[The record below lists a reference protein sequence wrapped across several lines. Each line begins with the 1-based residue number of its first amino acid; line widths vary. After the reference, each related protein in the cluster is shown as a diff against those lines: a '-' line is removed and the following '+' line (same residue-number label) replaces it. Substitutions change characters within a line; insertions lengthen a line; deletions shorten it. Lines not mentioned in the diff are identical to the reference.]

1 MAEPRAKGYCHYTQ
15 ATYAMM
21 GLLKNVCG
29 QKSMRSMEENFNTE
43 NVLTALQIISADASL
58 QEIPCADSLNYY
70 LSKLQPQELSNVRC
84 KMIRHL
90 IRSRTFDNFRFLE
103 KYWPVVLDGT
113 GVHAFSERHC
123 EHDLV
128 CRRKLRDGKEQT
140 IYYHKILEAKLVV
153 GPLVLS
159 IGTEFIE
166 NEDKHVTKQ
175 DCEQRAAKRL
185 MERLKKEYP
194 RLPVCLQGDGL
205 YATEPVM
212 RKCREYGWQYI
223 FTLKDKRPKE
233 LAQNYAALR
242 ALHACEEKTDFGPE
256 HGIGCYANH
265 MEELCQ
271 KDEIANVFSYEY
283 RLKKKKEEKLVK
295 FCWLSNLE
303 INDRNLSA
311 MIEEGRKRWKIE
323 NEGFN
328 RQKNGI
334 YDIEH
339 LNSHNSCALKNH
351 YLLTQIAEILMQL
364 YLSWNPY
371 ARKLKQSI
379 KNTSSKLLVSLTEH
393 SISSEDVKYIEMHT
407 KIHLSG

>member
-1 MAEPRAKGYCHYTQ
+1 MSEPRAKGYCHYTQ

-43 NVLTALQIISADASL
+43 NVLTALQIMSADASL

-205 YATEPVM
+205 
-212 RKCREYGWQYI
+212 
-223 FTLKDKRPKE
+223 
-233 LAQNYAALR
+233 
-242 ALHACEEKTDFGPE
+242 
-256 HGIGCYANH
+256 
-265 MEELCQ
+265 
-271 KDEIANVFSYEY
+271 
-283 RLKKKKEEKLVK
+283 
-295 FCWLSNLE
+295 
-303 INDRNLSA
+303 
-311 MIEEGRKRWKIE
+311 
-323 NEGFN
+323 N